1 MSQDMPET
9 FGRYRIVKLLGEGA
23 MGTVYLARDTQLDR
37 LVALKVPK
45 LQERLGPRPGG
56 ANLERTAPQ
65 FDRQARG
72 EERETPDSQTL
83 LRFFRE
89 ARAAAALNHPNICA
103 IHDIGEIDGVPFL
116 TMSYLEG
123 RTLAEMVE
131 EDGPMV
137 ESQAVTIVRTLARA
151 MQEAHSRGVIH
162 RDLKPSNVMMI
173 ERGEPVI
180 MDFGIARRDAAAD
193 ARLTKTGAILG
204 TPAFMAPEQI
214 EGNPDAVG
222 RPCDIYS
229 LGVILYELLTARL
242 PFGGSVLSMLG
253 KILYEPPDPP
263 SQHKP
268 DLDRTLEAV
277 CLKALA
283 KRPQDRYSSMADFA
297 VALEE
302 YRSRP
307 PETTTLRKPDR
318 SWARQV
324 RRAPSGSWRR
334 SRVLLAGGAMCGAV
348 LLAGMLVLQ
357 GRLRTMVHAT
367 SARSIPARTD
377 ETDRRSVNGTYHQSA
392 PSSSSVSTA
401 SSGPHAG
408 RSEQA
413 GPTVTIPGSLTK
425 VKQPASAKREP
436 QQKPASVPAPP
447 TSGLAA
453 ALPAATPGPTRP
465 GSGAPPPTL
474 TNSIGVK
481 LVLIPSGTFRM
492 GSAVG
497 EGEADEQPSHEVR
510 ISRPFY
516 LGIHEITQGQY
527 RAVLGNNPS
536 WFSIESGSHDRLKD
550 SPSDEHPAESITW
563 FEAVRFCN
571 ELSKREGLKPL
582 YAIFGPDVS
591 VIDWT
596 RTGYRLPTEAEWE
609 YACRAGS
616 ETVYSFG
623 NDPRE
628 LIRHAWFG
636 EASAKAA
643 HHVARKL
650 ANAWGLF
657 DMHGNVG
664 EWCWDWYDQT
674 YYSSTSGTDP
684 KGAAKGKLRVHRG
697 GGFNLPASQLH
708 SADRT
713 AKEPTVRYGGLGFRV
728 ARNWGGAAGE

>member
-1 MSQDMPET
+1 MSEDMPET

-23 MGTVYLARDTQLDR
+23 MGTVYLARDTQLER

-45 LQERLGPRPGG
+45 LQERPGPRPGG
-56 ANLERTAPQ
+56 ASLERTAPQ
-65 FDRQARG
+65 FDREARE

-83 LRFFRE
+83 ERFFRE

-123 RTLAEMVE
+123 RTLAEMVAH
-131 EDGPMV
+131 DGPM
-137 ESQAVTIVRTLARA
+137 EASQAVAVVRTLARA

-162 RDLKPSNVMMI
+162 RDLKPSNVMLI

-283 KRPQDRYSSMADFA
+283 KQPQDRYPSMADFA
-297 VALEE
+297 DALGE
-302 YRSRP
+302 YRGRP
-307 PETTTLRKPDR
+307 PETTTLRKQNR
-318 SWARQV
+318 SWSRQV
-324 RRAPSGSWRR
+324 RSAPSGSWRR
-334 SRVLLAGGAMCGAV
+334 SRVLLVGGVICGAV
-348 LLAGMLVLQ
+348 LLAGLVILQ
-357 GRLRTMVHAT
+357 DRYRTAARVT
-367 SARSIPARTD
+367 PERSILARTD
-377 ETDRRSVNGTYHQSA
+377 ETNKRSVNGTDHQSA

-401 SSGPHAG
+401 SSGPRAG
-408 RSEQA
+408 GSERA
-413 GPTVTIPGSLTK
+413 GSPVTIAGSPTS
-425 VKQPASAKREP
+425 VKQPVSPTREP
-436 QQKPASVPAPP
+436 QQKAAPVPAPSAP
-447 TSGLAA
+447 GLAA
-453 ALPAATPGPTRP
+453 GLPAATPGPTRP

-474 TNSIGVK
+474 TSSIGVK
-481 LVLIPSGTFRM
+481 LTLIPSGTFKM
-492 GSAVG
+492 GSAAG

-527 RAVLGNNPS
+527 RAVMGNNPS
-536 WFSIESGSHDRLKD
+536 WFSIESGSNDRTKG
-550 SPSDEHPAESITW
+550 STRDEHPAESITW

-571 ELSKREGLKPL
+571 ELSKREGLKPF

-596 RTGYRLPTEAEWE
+596 QTGYRLPTEAEWE

-623 NDPRE
+623 SDPRE

-636 EASAKAA
+636 EASEKSA
-643 HHVARKL
+643 HSVARKL

-664 EWCWDWYDQT
+664 EWCWDWYDHT
-674 YYSSTSGTDP
+674 YYSSSSGTDP

-728 ARNWGGAAGE
+728 ARNCGGAAGD